1 MLLRTQPLNDVVL
14 SPAQSATIGIAA
26 IAKLQGGYPE
36 VAALLADRVL
46 RQSPTLPYRGI
57 HIVLYGQ
64 GVLAIAQ
71 RASGEGPA
79 ADLTIEQAIES
90 GLGAQ
95 EKTSGGYPPLLRQL
109 AVHHA
114 LSGEFE
120 TALAYFKEAVDSGW
134 RAEYL
139 DGRKPGNDPA
149 WREFTSRPEYL
160 ELKATIE
167 AELSQMQSEV
177 EDRYTTHF
185 WEKDT
190 EPFSAL

>member
-1 MLLRTQPLNDVVL
+1 
-14 SPAQSATIGIAA
+14 
-26 IAKLQGGYPE
+26 
-36 VAALLADRVL
+36 
-46 RQSPTLPYRGI
+46 
-57 HIVLYGQ
+57 
-64 GVLAIAQ
+64 
-71 RASGEGPA
+71 
-79 ADLTIEQAIES
+79 
-90 GLGAQ
+90 
-95 EKTSGGYPPLLRQL
+95 
-109 AVHHA
+109 
-114 LSGEFE
+114 
-120 TALAYFKEAVDSGW
+120 VDSGW